1 MDNFDLRKYLTEG
14 TLLQEG
20 PADDLELKSIAKKLF
35 PILKKY
41 KMKVEY
47 VTDDV
52 KFKATPKVDEHGVPA
67 KLLIKDG
74 MLQIAVYWLSLAASI
89 NELDMEPGGGPSD
102 EQRKNAK
109 IQANKMYKE
118 LKAELIKQGVGD
130 EFEMAQGR
138 GMNQYGWYI
147 IQVRK
152 KVVSEAGDVKEYYTL
167 QSQDIKNDYA
177 NSEEDYTDRMVME
190 KIFDIIKYHEL
201 DPSEVLEVIGQEY
214 EIDFEFTSGDSI
226 GSQDITL

>member
-1 MDNFDLRKYLTEG
+1 MNNFDLKKYLTEG

-52 KFKATPKVDEHGVPA
+52 EFKATPKVDKHGVPA

-130 EFEMAQGR
+130 EFEMAKSS
-138 GMNQYGWYI
+138 GMNQYGWYV

-152 KVVSEAGDVKEYYTL
+152 KVVSEGKLLKENQMMGKYIETKHPDGYDMIMSFSMPDEEELGLDYGTLDEILEVKE
-167 QSQDIKNDYA
+167 
-177 NSEEDYTDRMVME
+177 
-190 KIFDIIKYHEL
+190 
-201 DPSEVLEVIGQEY
+201 
-214 EIDFEFTSGDSI
+214 IDGVKVYCVYI
-226 GSQDITL
+226 

>member
-1 MDNFDLRKYLTEG
+1 MNNFDLKKYLTEG

-52 KFKATPKVDEHGVPA
+52 EFKATPKVDKHGVPA

-74 MLQIAVYWLSLAASI
+74 MLQIAVYWLSLAASV

-130 EFEMAQGR
+130 EFEMAKSS
-138 GMNQYGWYI
+138 GMNQYGWYV

-152 KVVSEAGDVKEYYTL
+152 KVVSEGKLLKENQMMGKYIETKHPDGYDMIMSFSMPDEEELGLDYGTL
-167 QSQDIKNDYA
+167 DEI
-177 NSEEDYTDRMVME
+177 
-190 KIFDIIKYHEL
+190 
-201 DPSEVLEVIGQEY
+201 LEVKG
-214 EIDFEFTSGDSI
+214 IDGVKVYCVYI
-226 GSQDITL
+226 

>member
-1 MDNFDLRKYLTEG
+1 MNNFDLKKYLTEG

-52 KFKATPKVDEHGVPA
+52 EFKATPKVDKHGVPA

-74 MLQIAVYWLSLAASI
+74 MLQIAVYWLSLAASV

-130 EFEMAQGR
+130 EFEMAKSS
-138 GMNQYGWYI
+138 GMNQYGWYV

-152 KVVSEAGDVKEYYTL
+152 KVVSEGKLLKENQMMGKYIETKHPDGYDMIMSFSMPDEEELGLDYGTLDEILEVKE
-167 QSQDIKNDYA
+167 
-177 NSEEDYTDRMVME
+177 
-190 KIFDIIKYHEL
+190 
-201 DPSEVLEVIGQEY
+201 
-214 EIDFEFTSGDSI
+214 IDGVKVYCVYI
-226 GSQDITL
+226 

>member
-52 KFKATPKVDEHGVPA
+52 EFEATPKVDKHGVPA

-74 MLQIAVYWLSLAASI
+74 MLTVAVYWLSLAASI

-109 IQANKMYKE
+109 IQAGKISKE
-118 LKAELIKQGVGD
+118 LKAELKKQGVGD
-130 EFEMAQGR
+130 EFEMNIGSE
-138 GMNQYGWYI
+138 MNKYGWYI
-147 IQVRK
+147 MHVRK
-152 KVVSEAGDVKEYYTL
+152 KVVSEAGDVRDAAYDAKNTLKEDEVYDGEYFGGIDDLLTFIR
-167 QSQDIKNDYA
+167 DNNI
-177 NSEEDYTDRMVME
+177 
-190 KIFDIIKYHEL
+190 
-201 DPSEVLEVIGQEY
+201 DPSDALEAIGQEY
-214 EIDFEFTSGDSI
+214 GIDFEFGSGDSR
-226 GSQDITL
+226 GSQHTPS

>member
-47 VTDDV
+47 ITDDV
-52 KFKATPKVDEHGVPA
+52 KFEATPKVDEHGVPA

-74 MLQIAVYWLSLAASI
+74 VLTIGVYWLSLARFI

-102 EQRKNAK
+102 ESRKNAK
-109 IQANKMYKE
+109 IQAGKMSKE
-118 LKAELIKQGVGD
+118 LKAELRKQGVGD
-130 EFEMAQGR
+130 EFEMNIDSE
-138 GMNQYGWYI
+138 MNRWGWYI
-147 IQVRK
+147 MKVRK
-152 KVVSEAGDVKEYYTL
+152 KVVSEAGDVRDAAYDAKNTLKEDEVYDGEYFGGIDDLLTFIR
-167 QSQDIKNDYA
+167 DNNI
-177 NSEEDYTDRMVME
+177 
-190 KIFDIIKYHEL
+190 
-201 DPSEVLEVIGQEY
+201 DPSDALEAIGQEY
-214 EIDFEFTSGDSI
+214 GIDFEFGSGDSR
-226 GSQDITL
+226 GSQHTPS